1 MKDNAQKYSLIAMM
15 IVIGASLFAENI
27 APVTNEWAG
36 KRISAQYQGFRT
48 TDEMNQANNPDVL
61 NNIGIDLQVRP
72 IPPQS
77 KKITLFPLQLG
88 SSHAPS
94 TNPVQLVGLNFT
106 ASTFANAP
114 QTNIIPLNATGWV
127 GTEQF
132 ILMSYQ
138 YMRSFNKKTG
148 LPDGILHTDAASFFG
163 GSASDVR
170 IEYDRFSRRWYT
182 TAEIGNSLVLA
193 VSRDSEIKN
202 STKWDFFTF
211 SNAEIIPQISPPG
224 SGFLDYNQLAIDQK
238 AVYISMDAFDSSGFF
253 VGTSALVIQKS
264 SLLEGD
270 PHVTVFPGLVP
281 ESYLLGEFTPPADNF
296 DEHPKFGY
304 LIHASN
310 QGYPSG
316 NAYTQ
321 LYLYRIIKPG
331 SNDPSLAGP
340 FPISV
345 PSYSESANA
354 PHLGNLYGSRG
365 FLQTGLFGGLM
376 APHVRDKQLFACH
389 PIQVDSSGTGTPS
402 GDRVG
407 VRWYQ
412 IDLTGDTSGKG
423 RGYEQSNTAP
433 VLVQS
438 GTLFDSS
445 NTTTPLFYYISSIM
459 TNKKQN
465 IVISATV
472 SGANALTN
480 IVFSGRLKRD
490 PKGTLRTPVYLTNNT
505 SNVYNFGPLVDPTN
519 GNIGQRWGDES
530 SLSPDPCNDLDIW
543 STGEWAAV
551 QNGWGVQVSQ
561 LKNGSKEYGNN
572 SFNFLQASAED
583 LEKK

>member
-1 MKDNAQKYSLIAMM
+1 MMEKATKSTMIALM
-15 IVIGASLFAENI
+15 FAI
-27 APVTNEWAG
+27 AACLHADDAAPETNEWAG
-36 KRISAQYQGFRT
+36 RSISARYQGSRT
-48 TDEMNQANNPDVL
+48 TYEINQSSSS
-61 NNIGIDLQVRP
+61 GIDLQVRP
-72 IPPQS
+72 LPPQS

-88 SSHAPS
+88 GSHAPS

-114 QTNIIPLNATGWV
+114 QTDVIPLNATGWV
-127 GTEQF
+127 GTEQY

-138 YMRSFNKKTG
+138 YMRSFSKKTG

-170 IEYDRFSRRWYT
+170 IEYDRFSQRWY
-182 TAEIGNSLVLA
+182 ASCEIGNSLVLV
-193 VSRDSEIKN
+193 VSRDSVIKN
-202 STKWDFFTF
+202 STKWDFFSF

-238 AVYISMDAFDSSGFF
+238 AVYISMDTFDSSGSF
-253 VGTSALVIQKS
+253 VGTSALVIQKR

-270 PHVTVFPGLVP
+270 PLVTVFPGLIP
-281 ESYLLGEFTPPADNF
+281 PPDAALGEFTPPADNF
-296 DEHPKFGY
+296 DKNPQFGY

-310 QGYPSG
+310 EGFPSG
-316 NAYTQ
+316 NTYTQ
-321 LYLYRIIKPG
+321 LFLYRIVRPG
-331 SNDPSLAGP
+331 SDAPSLVGP
-340 FPISV
+340 FSIDV
-345 PSYSESANA
+345 PPYSEAANA

-365 FLQTGLFGGLM
+365 YLQTGLFGGLM
-376 APHVRDKQLFACH
+376 APHVRDNQLFACH

-423 RGYEQSNTAP
+423 RGYEQANTAP

-445 NTTTPLFYYISSIM
+445 NTSTPLFYYISSIM

-465 IVISATV
+465 MVISATV

-480 IVFSGRLKRD
+480 VVFAGRLKKD
-490 PKGTLRTPVYLTNNT
+490 PKGTLRTPVNLTNNT

-530 SLSPDPCNDLDIW
+530 SLSPDPCCDLDIW
-543 STGEWAAV
+543 STGQWAAV

-572 SFNFLQASAED
+572 SFNFLQASV
-583 LEKK
+583 EKQQDIE